1 MEKELIN
8 EINDRHARNVDK
20 WYRMFHNFGSQLV
33 DYREETIFIEI
44 DKCRAARWIKDD
56 ETTALQFAESY
67 KKIEPELR
75 HAKRFHV
82 SILKR
87 GSTINYGFVISKE
100 SLADPENLFKKAAE
114 AKEQKKED
122 EPKEGI
128 QKEYA
133 VFEGAY
139 AADFWTRSLK

>member
-82 SILKR
+82 SILKK

-114 AKEQKKED
+114 AKEQKKEA
-122 EPKEGI
+122 EPQEGI
-128 QKEYA
+128 LKEYA
-133 VFEGAY
+133 VFEGVY
-139 AADFWTRSLK
+139 ATDFWTRSLK

>member
-33 DYREETIFIEI
+33 EI

-114 AKEQKKED
+114 AKEQKKEA